1 MELIFNKSLRSSR
14 PRILLLVL
22 SSAALFISTSFPYA
36 ALANQSPPTK
46 SSSPPPQKI
55 DPRFRET
62 QSLLQQG
69 RFEEARQQI
78 QTELAKD
85 PKSVEGFNLL
95 GIVCVS
101 QKDFPCALD
110 AFQHAL
116 KLAPSSTRT
125 KVNLGNLYIAQQKLG
140 LAE

>member
-1 MELIFNKSLRSSR
+1 MDM
-14 PRILLLVL
+14 PV
-22 SSAALFISTSFPYA
+22 T
-36 ALANQSPPTK
+36 
-46 SSSPPPQKI
+46 
-55 DPRFRET
+55 
-62 QSLLQQG
+62 LLQQG
-69 RFEEARQQI
+69 RFDEARQQI

-101 QKDFPCALD
+101 QKDFAGALD

-125 KVNLGNLYIAQQKLG
+125 KVNLGNLYNAMVAPLDAPIAAAQPVIIDGQ
-140 LAE
+140 AQARA